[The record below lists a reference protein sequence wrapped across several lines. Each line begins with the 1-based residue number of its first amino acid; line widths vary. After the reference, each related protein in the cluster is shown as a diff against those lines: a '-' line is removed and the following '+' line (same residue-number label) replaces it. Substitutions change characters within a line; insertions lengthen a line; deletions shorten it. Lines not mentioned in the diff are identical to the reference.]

1 MGDPGDSRGEFVT
14 SQACERCAN
23 EKTTYSHASA
33 FLIPP
38 QGKATTRV
46 RRACLRR
53 YGNATRRGSGGT
65 YATFTMR
72 AGADARSRGS
82 RRSVKCMAP
91 VRKPWNTKKHIGG
104 GQQGGGRGAV
114 HAADARV
121 PLPGALETRVWVRST
136 DGPQLRV
143 RKIVVDRHHLRGRC
157 MVCLC
162 GSSACHR
169 MR

>member
-23 EKTTYSHASA
+23 EKRTYSHASA

-91 VRKPWNTKKHIGG
+91 VREPWNTNKHIGG
-104 GQQGGGRGAV
+104 GNKVGDEGPCTQLTQGYLCRG
-114 HAADARV
+114 
-121 PLPGALETRVWVRST
+121 PGARVWVRST
-136 DGPQLRV
+136 DGPQLRG
-143 RKIVVDRHHLRGRC
+143 RKIVVDWHHLRGRC